1 MSDLEITAV
10 ETYIVKNEFVP
21 FVFARVETNQGIHGV
36 SEATTRGKSRA
47 VCAAIEEMAGYYQGA
62 DPFDTEDLFLRMY
75 RDEWFSM
82 NVVNMTAISALDMAC
97 WDIKGKALDTPVY
110 ELLGGDV
117 HGSTLRAY
125 ANGWYK
131 RHLDDPD
138 EMDLLAEAAEDVVAK
153 GYDAMKFDPFGFEWE
168 RMDKR
173 TLDRAIERVAT
184 VREAIGPENEILVE
198 GHGRFTPSQAVEV
211 AKRIDPYDPTWFEE
225 PSPPDSNGGLAEVAR
240 KSPVTIATGERHI
253 SKYRFRD
260 LLQETDVGVVQPD
273 LMNTGGLTE
282 GKKIATLAE
291 AEHVSFAPHNPQG
304 PLATVIYAHIDT
316 SVPNFYIQETF
327 EEFSHPDWV
336 GDLITGGPYVEAG
349 TLRGPQG
356 PGLGVDLD
364 MGLVREHA
372 YGDDETIG
380 FEDRSLTMWNPD
392 LQTRY

>member
-153 GYDAMKFDPFGFEWE
+153 GYDAMKF
-168 RMDKR
+168 
-173 TLDRAIERVAT
+173 
-184 VREAIGPENEILVE
+184 
-198 GHGRFTPSQAVEV
+198 
-211 AKRIDPYDPTWFEE
+211 
-225 PSPPDSNGGLAEVAR
+225 
-240 KSPVTIATGERHI
+240 
-253 SKYRFRD
+253 
-260 LLQETDVGVVQPD
+260 
-273 LMNTGGLTE
+273 
-282 GKKIATLAE
+282 
-291 AEHVSFAPHNPQG
+291 
-304 PLATVIYAHIDT
+304 
-316 SVPNFYIQETF
+316 
-327 EEFSHPDWV
+327 
-336 GDLITGGPYVEAG
+336 
-349 TLRGPQG
+349 
-356 PGLGVDLD
+356 
-364 MGLVREHA
+364 
-372 YGDDETIG
+372 
-380 FEDRSLTMWNPD
+380 
-392 LQTRY
+392 